1 MPFQITTTITVTPG
15 TVPLITKHSFINLTL
30 SALVLGGH
38 VLQGTVSS
46 AYPKVHPHPLGEAVG
61 YAGTGEVRVDSFRN
75 ETLYSRPRDM
85 ENRAQRFCALSHNG
99 LLMAVLSR
107 ALGFY
112 YLEIFQLDNFN
123 LINYQKPLQCH
134 KLSPG
139 FLGSRSHND
148 HVECKWS
155 PDSSHIAI
163 SSSHGKLFLVNKTTT
178 TNVCNVFPDLLE
190 GELSTAGSFDF
201 DPRDR
206 FSVMAVGS
214 SDGVLTIVE
223 IVAGEAN
230 ETALQQASV
239 GDTIDCVQYN
249 RDGSHLAVSFR
260 TFEVRVYRTEDLLNL
275 HVFDMTALCSRQ
287 VSLFQGQQFPTVN
300 RLSFSY
306 DGRYL
311 ATSSCDGF
319 VRVWAV
325 PRLLTLQE
333 WCRRRILQSVP
344 IVEIRKSDFPAK
356 IKRFLLSEFF

>member
-1 MPFQITTTITVTPG
+1 MCSRNF
-15 TVPLITKHSFINLTL
+15 LL

-38 VLQGTVSS
+38 VLTGTGSS
-46 AYPKVHPHPLGEAVG
+46 AYPKVQPHPLGEAVG
-61 YAGTGEVRVDSFRN
+61 YAGSGEVRVDSFRN
-75 ETLYSRPRDM
+75 QILYSKPRNM
-85 ENRAQRFCALSHNG
+85 ENRAQRFCAFSHNG
-99 LLMAVLSR
+99 MLMAVLSR

-112 YLEIFQLDNFN
+112 FLEIFHLDSFNFM
-123 LINYQKPLQCH
+123 NYQKPLQCH

-139 FLGSRSHND
+139 FLVSRSHND

-163 SSSHGKLFLVNKTTT
+163 SSSQGKLFLFNRTTVS
-178 TNVCNVFPDLLE
+178 NVCDVFPDLLE

-201 DPRDR
+201 DPRVR

-214 SDGVLTIVE
+214 SDGLLAVVQVDADVKSKAVIMQ
-223 IVAGEAN
+223 I
-230 ETALQQASV
+230 SV
-239 GDTIDCVQYN
+239 DDVIDCVQYN
-249 RDGSHLAVSFR
+249 RDGSNLAASFR
-260 TFEVRVYRTEDLLNL
+260 TFEVRVYKTEDLSNL
-275 HVFDMTALCSRQ
+275 HVFDMSGLCSHQ

-319 VRVWAV
+319 VRVWAIPCV
-325 PRLLTLQE
+325 LTLQE
-333 WCRRRILQSVP
+333 WCRRRILQSIP
-344 IVEIRKSDFPAK
+344 IVNIRNCDFPQK